1 MQMSPQ
7 RLWVVAAFV
16 LAAAACSEDEETLDA
31 GVGAG
36 GQAAGGQAA
45 GGSPTGG
52 TPTGGTPTGGTP
64 TGGTPTG
71 GAAVGPDAAVL
82 PDAAPVPDAHVDT
95 CPADLAAEVVDV
107 NAHPDGEG
115 FRYDGDT
122 TAAMNRT
129 TSPCGGD
136 DAPEVIHRFV
146 APRTGGWR
154 VDTESTSPKWDT
166 VLSSRATCLD
176 SASVSCNDDG
186 AYPPMSQIT
195 FDLDAGEEVYLV
207 VDGHTGGPSPDR
219 GPYTLSIT
227 PR

>member
-1 MQMSPQ
+1 MQMSP
-7 RLWVVAAFV
+7 RWYGMVAALA
-16 LAAAACSEDEETLDA
+16 LAASGCGEDETTTDA

-36 GQAAGGQAA
+36 GQAAGGT
-45 GGSPTGG
+45 PTGG

-71 GAAVGPDAAVL
+71 GTPTGGVVVEPDAGPDAA
-82 PDAAPVPDAHVDT
+82 PMPDAHVDT
-95 CPADLAAEVVDV
+95 CPADLTAEVVDV

-136 DAPEVIHRFV
+136 DAPDVIHRFV

-154 VDTESTSPKWDT
+154 VDTESTTPKWDT
-166 VLSSRATCLD
+166 ILSSRSTCLD
-176 SASVSCNDDG
+176 SGSVSCNDDG
-186 AYPPMSQIT
+186 AYPPLSQIT
-195 FDLDAGEEVYLV
+195 FDLEAGEEVYLV
-207 VDGHTGGPSPDR
+207 VDGHTGGPNADR
-219 GPYTLSIT
+219 GAYTLSIT